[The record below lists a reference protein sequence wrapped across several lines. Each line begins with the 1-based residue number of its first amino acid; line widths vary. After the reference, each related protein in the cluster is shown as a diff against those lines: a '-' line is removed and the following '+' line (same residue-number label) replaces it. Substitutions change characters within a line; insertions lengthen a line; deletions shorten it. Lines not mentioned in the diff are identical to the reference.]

1 MTTALYV
8 LIVVLLGYNAYMR
21 DRLQD
26 LKRDFN
32 AYRKSTSEAIQLLAD
47 KFDVDTELSE
57 ARYSGFHTSMDTLDT
72 KLHGLAKAAGY
83 ELVNGLWQKAVV
95 KKATNVAPK
104 ATTTKPARGGKK

>member
-1 MTTALYV
+1 MTTV
-8 LIVVLLGYNAYMR
+8 LFILIFAVTIYAGLTR
-21 DRLQD
+21 DRFKD
-26 LKRDFN
+26 LERDFN

-57 ARYSGFHTSMDTLDT
+57 ARYSGFHTSMDTVDT

-104 ATTTKPARGGKK
+104 ATTTKPTRGGKK